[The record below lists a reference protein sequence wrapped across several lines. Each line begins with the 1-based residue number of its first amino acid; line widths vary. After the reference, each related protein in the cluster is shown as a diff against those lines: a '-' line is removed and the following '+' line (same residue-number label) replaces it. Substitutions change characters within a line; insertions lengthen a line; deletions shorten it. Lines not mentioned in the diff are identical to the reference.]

1 MSRFYAAQYV
11 EREDD
16 IPQRGCF
23 GILTGVTSDLFGAF
37 PLLASPA
44 NTNTH
49 THIHVCSVCLRC
61 AFSCSVG
68 DCHSELGVC
77 SSAVQDIYLLTLSC
91 HSLQGLKMMMM
102 HRSKQVE
109 HPKQGLGLFRY
120 TYADAFRC

>member
-49 THIHVCSVCLRC
+49 THI
-61 AFSCSVG
+61 
-68 DCHSELGVC
+68 
-77 SSAVQDIYLLTLSC
+77 
-91 HSLQGLKMMMM
+91 
-102 HRSKQVE
+102 
-109 HPKQGLGLFRY
+109 Y
-120 TYADAFRC
+120 TYVAFAFAALSAAQ